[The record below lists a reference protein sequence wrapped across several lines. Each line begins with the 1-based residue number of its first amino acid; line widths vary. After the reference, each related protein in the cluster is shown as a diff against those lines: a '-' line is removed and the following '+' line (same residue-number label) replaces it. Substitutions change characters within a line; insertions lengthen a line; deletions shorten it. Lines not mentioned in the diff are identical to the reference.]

1 MRWRER
7 RVTSEA
13 GAAGAEPGFEYDR
26 SVIGVD
32 TELGSVQ
39 VTREQIA
46 AYCQSVGE
54 TNPLYTDEEVAT
66 AGPYGGLVAPPG
78 MLSALPFGFGGPD
91 PKVKFGNTV
100 FMAGTRLELDAP
112 IRPGDTVTATTQV
125 KEVFQKTGRSGTMV
139 FVVRRTTYTNQD
151 GERVAAMEQSQVH
164 REV

>member
-1 MRWRER
+1 M
-7 RVTSEA
+7 TSDA
-13 GAAGAEPGFEYDR
+13 GAAGAQPEFEYDE

-32 TELGSVQ
+32 TEVGSVQ
-39 VTREQIA
+39 VTSEQIA

-54 TNPLYTDEEVAT
+54 TNPLYTDEEAAA

-78 MLSALPFGFGGPD
+78 MLSALPFGFGGLD
-91 PKVKFGNTV
+91 PKVKFGNTT

-112 IRPGDTVTATTQV
+112 IRPGDTVTAAAQV
-125 KEVFQKTGRSGTMV
+125 KEIFPKTGRSGTML